1 MDLKEQVALMG
12 HAQEFVKSAADQ
24 LKMRL
29 GRPVTEEEMF
39 GFFSAVACMNL
50 SFCYAKMHESGGFEP
65 AGIWLEQVF
74 KQIGVAVQSRGIP
87 VTLEMNLKSTPME
100 EEAEQG
106 TIDQG
111 RPPIVI
117 CKCVTDAQGQC
128 QSCFKEL
135 HESLS
140 NITDV
145 AATLKEFQVKE
156 RCPGCVQRLLDST
169 FAQVIREKFGAI
181 DQAVRDAITAMV
193 AQMGSA
199 NGATESL
206 QIKAAL
212 AATEP
217 KEGAGA

>member
-1 MDLKEQVALMG
+1 MDLKEQIALMA

-24 LKMRL
+24 LKTRL
-29 GRPVTEEEMF
+29 GRPATEEEMF
-39 GFFSAVACMNL
+39 GFYSAVACMNL

-74 KQIGVAVQSRGIP
+74 KQIGMAVQSRGIP
-87 VTLEMNLKSTPME
+87 VTLEINLTSIPME
-100 EEAEQG
+100 SSEQG

-111 RPPIVI
+111 RPPLVI

-128 QSCFKEL
+128 QSCLKEL

-156 RCPGCVQRLLDST
+156 RCPACVQRLLDST

-181 DQAVRDAITAMV
+181 DQAVSDAIAVMV
-193 AQMGSA
+193 EQMGSA
-199 NGATESL
+199 NGVTESP

-212 AATEP
+212 AAA
-217 KEGAGA
+217 KAKQGGGA

>member
-24 LKMRL
+24 LKTRL
-29 GRPVTEEEMF
+29 GRPATEEEMF
-39 GFFSAVACMNL
+39 GFYSAVACMNL

-135 HESLS
+135 HKCIHFCVFIRLVYFESRPIFIKVRPAGYKLLQSICTRLS
-140 NITDV
+140 CRIGFTICNSHSM
-145 AATLKEFQVKE
+145 KFFQK
-156 RCPGCVQRLLDST
+156 S
-169 FAQVIREKFGAI
+169 
-181 DQAVRDAITAMV
+181 
-193 AQMGSA
+193 
-199 NGATESL
+199 
-206 QIKAAL
+206 
-212 AATEP
+212 
-217 KEGAGA
+217 